1 MSTYIYMHIH
11 NAYVYTSYTC
21 IYINM
26 YAFMCMFDGTGLR
39 PCTDICVAYMHI
51 SHLNAEDIHAPHY
64 RDLFICISSATAT
77 CDTAERLQ
85 NAQSHGSSNCQG
97 WVHIRNMFIQVH
109 APRDVAQGLVW
120 HSAQRE
126 REKTSTPAHPL
137 PSSLSFL
144 PWPCPSELACAGR
157 TWKTQPMP
165 FTPAPQ
171 QRLQCC
177 TAQCSI

>member
-1 MSTYIYMHIH
+1 MLKTSMHRIIEIFSFASHQPQQRATLLRDCKMRNPTEAAIAKVEYISEICLF
-11 NAYVYTSYTC
+11 TS
-21 IYINM
+21 M
-26 YAFMCMFDGTGLR
+26 LR
-39 PCTDICVAYMHI
+39 EMLHKA
-51 SHLNAEDIHAPHY
+51 
-64 RDLFICISSATAT
+64 SSGI
-77 CDTAERLQ
+77 L
-85 NAQSHGSSNCQG
+85 H
-97 WVHIRNMFIQVH
+97 
-109 APRDVAQGLVW
+109 
-120 HSAQRE
+120 RE